1 MDIVDIIRA
10 KLGRFPLVKRILTP
24 FNLMICEYRRKKRY
38 KVFQI
43 HRDSLFKKIINVFK
57 EENLRCWVEFGT
69 LLGIYR
75 DHGFI
80 PGDDDF
86 DFGAFIDDAE
96 HIKRAMIERGY
107 TLLKDYEAENNPTI
121 KEMTF
126 KSSEGITFDVFFF
139 TKEENCYSCYIF
151 ALTDVN
157 IREKTKRYKVK
168 KYDFPVFEFET
179 IDFMGEKVCIPSPVT
194 SHLEYSYGK
203 SFMIPDPHFNS
214 LHFNFMDNVFAIDK
228 QEKKIF

>member
-1 MDIVDIIRA
+1 MDLVDIIRA
-10 KLGRFPLVKRILTP
+10 KLGKFPLVKRVLTP

-38 KVFQI
+38 KIFQK
-43 HRDSLFKKIINVFK
+43 HRDDLFKKIVKVFQ
-57 EENLRCWVEFGT
+57 EENLECWVEFGT

-75 DHGFI
+75 DRGFI
-80 PGDDDF
+80 LGDDDF

-96 HIKRAMIERGY
+96 HIKSAMLNRGFI
-107 TLLKDYEAENNPTI
+107 LLKDYEAENDPSI

-126 KSSEGITFDVFFF
+126 KSIEGITFDFFFF
-139 TKEENCYSCYIF
+139 TKSEEYFSCYIF

-168 KYDFPVFEFET
+168 KYDFPIFGLET
-179 IDFMGEKVCIPSPVT
+179 IDFMGESCYIPSPVKE
-194 SHLEYSYGK
+194 HLEYSYGK

-214 LHFNFMDNVFAIDK
+214 IHFDFMENVFAIDK
-228 QEKKIF
+228 QEGKTI

>member
-57 EENLRCWVEFGT
+57 EEDLKCWVEFGT

-96 HIKRAMIERGY
+96 RIKRAMLDRGF
-107 TLLKDYEAENNPTI
+107 TLLKDYEAENDPSI

-126 KSSEGITFDVFFF
+126 KSAEGITFDVFFF
-139 TKEENCYSCYIF
+139 TKAENSYSCYIF

-168 KYDFPVFEFET
+168 QYDFPVFGLET
-179 IDFMGEKVCIPSPVT
+179 IDFMGEKVYIPSPVT

-214 LHFNFMDNVFAIDK
+214 IHFDFMENVFAIDK
-228 QEKKIF
+228 QEINTL